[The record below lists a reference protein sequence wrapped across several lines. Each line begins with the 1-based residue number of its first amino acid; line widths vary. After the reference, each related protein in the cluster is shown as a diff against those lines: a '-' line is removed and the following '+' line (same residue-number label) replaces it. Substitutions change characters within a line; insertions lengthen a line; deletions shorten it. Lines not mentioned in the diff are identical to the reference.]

1 MRKKRRPADA
11 LPGKLSLVHGSG
23 AMKHHH
29 TIYGLM
35 AEFATPEQLLEAAH
49 QTHDAGYRRI
59 DAFAPFPI
67 EGLAHAVGFGHSR
80 LPLVVLLGGIVGGC
94 SGFGLQYYAA
104 AISYPINVGGRPLN
118 SWPAFIPV
126 TFELTVLFAALA
138 AVFGMLAMNGLPTP
152 YHPVFNVPRF
162 ALASRDRFFLCIKA
176 RDPMFDQE
184 ITKRFL
190 ETLHPR
196 EVVEIE
202 P

>member
-1 MRKKRRPADA
+1 
-11 LPGKLSLVHGSG
+11 
-23 AMKHHH
+23 MKQRE

-35 AEFATPEQLLEAAH
+35 AEFASPEELLQAAH
-49 QTHDAGYRRI
+49 RTHEAGYRRI

-67 EGLAHAVGFGHSR
+67 EGLAHAVGFKGTR
-80 LPLVVLLGGIVGGC
+80 LPLVVLLAGIFGGI

-104 AISYPINVGGRPLN
+104 VIGYPLNVGGRPLN
-118 SWPAFIPV
+118 SWPAFVPV
-126 TFELTVLFAALA
+126 TFELTILFASAA

-176 RDPMFDQE
+176 RDPMFDLE
-184 ITKRFL
+184 ITKNFML
-190 ETLHPR
+190 TLHPR
-196 EVVEIE
+196 EVTEIE